1 MFKSLVI
8 ALSLALTLMSQPLLA
23 EDAGEGPAGETAT
36 VNINK
41 ADAEALDAALVGIGR
56 NKALAIVAH
65 REKYGPF
72 FAAEELSA
80 VRGIGPS
87 TVEKNRRRI
96 EVD

>member
-23 EDAGEGPAGETAT
+23 EDAGEGSAGEPAT

-41 ADAEALDAALVGIGR
+41 ADAEALEAALVGIGR

-65 REKYGPF
+65 REKYGPS
-72 FAAEELSA
+72 LP
-80 VRGIGPS
+80 R
-87 TVEKNRRRI
+87 KNCPR
-96 EVD
+96 